1 MVALYV
7 QCAVKC
13 FPFIYTPTNF
23 DSALCLYLVH
33 VQTAVFNQPPVPRPR
48 LLQKHQLRQLMMQ
61 VCNIV
66 KHFQKLYQSGCFV
79 RAVKC
84 FALTLQT
91 KTLTLLCVLCV
102 YLASTAL
109 PVCVVISPAPKKRM
123 HPIFSTT
130 KTASC
135 SAGGCSSA
143 GCGSG
148 SSNDNAAKTAK
159 TLIRMRVLAKV
170 AGPKQKECSD
180 LQAANATVLV
190 DCLDQDS
197 LSAELDDT
205 TSKLHFQ
212 TARAEK
218 ATARVAEL
226 ETENECLREMLFDK
240 IRQLEECQ
248 AKYDALKKELSKL
261 RKSVSAYKRHGT
273 KKTKGSKNELRDRS
287 QMMRMQRQS
296 KDCAWTS
303 SKRHTEQ
310 HRSLTFLKRCSRIR

>member
-1 MVALYV
+1 M
-7 QCAVKC
+7 
-13 FPFIYTPTNF
+13 
-23 DSALCLYLVH
+23 
-33 VQTAVFNQPPVPRPR
+33 
-48 LLQKHQLRQLMMQ
+48 
-61 VCNIV
+61 
-66 KHFQKLYQSGCFV
+66 
-79 RAVKC
+79 
-84 FALTLQT
+84 
-91 KTLTLLCVLCV
+91 
-102 YLASTAL
+102 
-109 PVCVVISPAPKKRM
+109 VISPAPKKRM

-148 SSNDNAAKTAK
+148 SGNDNAAKTAK

-273 KKTKGSKNELRDRS
+273 KKTKGSKKRAAGS
-287 QMMRMQRQS
+287 QSDDADAETVERLCMDFIQEAHGAAQESNLLEAMLAHPLMTQLADEALEKLHKNSTKYLIVEQVHHREDCKHAEEIDKWGACWGRTHEQRAALARGS
-296 KDCAWTS
+296 V
-303 SKRHTEQ
+303 
-310 HRSLTFLKRCSRIR
+310 LG